1 MCCWYTLVHKDL
13 FPPPLFARLIN
24 SVNLLLR
31 PHVVDPDLHVEKIIR
46 CIELFVGE
54 CKQAI
59 NIHSKRNFSSLIRSM
74 FYEQ

>member
-1 MCCWYTLVHKDL
+1 MYVAVWYTLVHKDL

-46 CIELFVGE
+46 RVL
-54 CKQAI
+54 
-59 NIHSKRNFSSLIRSM
+59 NFL
-74 FYEQ
+74 